1 MCACVAEEVKS
12 WLTASGVDVH
22 HVSLRTN
29 SDGKPS
35 GRAFVEVKRGKG
47 GIKPQVAIEGLGE
60 RAGPLGGRDISVTQF
75 VAPQKPPEEGTQAQ
89 G

>member
-1 MCACVAEEVKS
+1 MIAEEVKS
-12 WLTASGVDVH
+12 WLCTSGVDVH

-47 GIKPQVAIEGLGE
+47 GIKPQVVIEGLSE
-60 RAGPLGGRDISVTQF
+60 RAGQLGGRDISVTPF
-75 VAPQKPPEEGTQAQ
+75 VAPQKPQEGAQ